1 MATSAATHDDHAH
14 GHDDH
19 AHAHPTGWR
28 RWVYSTNH
36 KDIGTMYLVFA
47 IIAGVIGAAM
57 SIAIRVELM
66 YPGIQLFHESHTY
79 NVFVTSHGLIMIFFM
94 VMPAMIGGFGNW
106 FVPLMIGAPDMAF
119 PRMNN
124 ISFWLL
130 PASFALL
137 LISTFVEGEP
147 GANGVGAG
155 WTIYAPLSTS
165 GHPGP
170 AVDFAILSLHL
181 AGASSILGAIN
192 FITTIFN
199 MRAPGMTL
207 HKMPLFVW
215 SILVTVFLLLLSL
228 PVLAG
233 AITMLL
239 TDRNFHTTFFSADG
253 GGDPVLF
260 QHLFWFFGH
269 PEVYILILPG
279 FGMVSQIVSTFSK
292 KPVFGYLGMAYAM
305 VAIGGIGFVVWAH
318 HMYTVGMSSATQA
331 YFVAATMVIA
341 VPTGVKIFSW
351 IATMWGGSIEFKT
364 PMLWAIGFIFLFTR
378 RRRHRR
384 RAGQCRRRPR
394 AAGHLLR
401 RRALPLR
408 AVAGRRVRHLRRL
421 VLLVPEDVGLHVL
434 GSDRQ
439 GALLV
444 HLHRREPGV
453 LPAALPR
460 PLRHAAP
467 LCRLSGCVR
476 GLEPGLLDRLLHLR
490 LRRPDLP
497 LRPDRRLRR
506 ASSRRPTIRGAPA
519 PPRWNGR
526 CPRRRRST
534 SSKCCRGCS
543 KPIRGAPS
551 GALRLQ
557 AKQARQDLSV
567 VDHNAIDLSPR
578 ISEAEVGDYI
588 ALLKPRVMSLVIFT
602 ALVGLMIAPGHVH
615 PIVAF
620 TAILCIAVGAGAS
633 GALNMAYEPISTR

>member
-1 MATSAATHDDHAH
+1 MATSAAAHGDHAQDH
-14 GHDDH
+14 GHDH
-19 AHAHPTGWR
+19 EHAHPTGWR
-28 RWVYSTNH
+28 RYVYSTNH
-36 KDIGTMYLVFA
+36 KDIGTMYLIFA
-47 IIAGVIGAAM
+47 VVAGIIGAAM
-57 SIAIRVELM
+57 SIAIRAELM
-66 YPGIQLFHESHTY
+66 YPGVQIFHETHTY

-137 LISTFVEGEP
+137 LMSTFVEGEP

-155 WTIYAPLSTS
+155 WTMYVPLSSS

-239 TDRNFHTTFFSADG
+239 TDRNFGTTFFAPDG

-269 PEVYILILPG
+269 PEVYILILPA
-279 FGMVSQIVSTFSK
+279 FGMISQIVSTFSR

-351 IATMWGGSIEFKT
+351 IATMWGGSIEFRA
-364 PMLWAIGFIFLFTR
+364 PMIWAVGFIFLFTVGGVTGVVLANAGVDRVLQETYYVVAHFHYVLSLGAVFGIFAGWYYWFPKMTGYMYNETLAKAHFWVTFIGVNLVFFPQHFLGLSGMPR
-378 RRRHRR
+378 RYVDYPDAF
-384 RAGQCRRRPR
+384 AGWN
-394 AAGHLLR
+394 
-401 RRALPLR
+401 
-408 AVAGRRVRHLRRL
+408 L
-421 VLLVPEDVGLHVL
+421 VSSVGSYIS
-434 GSDRQ
+434 GF
-439 GALLV
+439 
-444 HLHRREPGV
+444 GV
-453 LPAALPR
+453 LIFLYCVLDAFMKKVPA
-460 PLRHAAP
+460 
-467 LCRLSGCVR
+467 
-476 GLEPGLLDRLLHLR
+476 
-490 LRRPDLP
+490 
-497 LRPDRRLRR
+497 
-506 ASSRRPTIRGAPA
+506 
-519 PPRWNGR
+519 
-526 CPRRRRST
+526 
-534 SSKCCRGCS
+534 
-543 KPIRGAPS
+543 
-551 GALRLQ
+551 
-557 AKQARQDLSV
+557 
-567 VDHNAIDLSPR
+567 
-578 ISEAEVGDYI
+578 GDN
-588 ALLKPRVMSLVIFT
+588 PW
-602 ALVGLMIAPGHVH
+602 
-615 PIVAF
+615 
-620 TAILCIAVGAGAS
+620 GAGATTLEWTLPS
-633 GALNMAYEPISTR
+633 PPPFHQFEVLPRVQ